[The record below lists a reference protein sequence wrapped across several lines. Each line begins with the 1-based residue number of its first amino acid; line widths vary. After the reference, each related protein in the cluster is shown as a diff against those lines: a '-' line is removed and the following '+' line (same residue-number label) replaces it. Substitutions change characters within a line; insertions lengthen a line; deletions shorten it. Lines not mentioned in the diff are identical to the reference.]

1 VSEEYVMS
9 KQRGGSGPMD
19 HKLMQSRLGPQ
30 LKIFF
35 GRQASRRSGYVWS
48 CRSQHKS

>member
-35 GRQASRRSGYVWS
+35 GRQASRGTKRL
-48 CRSQHKS
+48 RLELQEPA